1 MGLYDDILEEQPK
14 AAAPQKNE
22 TKTGGLYDDILAA
35 PEQQAQP
42 TFADNHPFVASL
54 PEAAKQFGTRA
65 VKSFPEFGKGLNDLV
80 ALVGDKTGIDGLS
93 NFGRSNAEFWQEQS
107 DKIKIDPKYQ
117 GLQGLAGENWKST
130 LIPTI
135 TGSIG
140 DQATNILTAAG
151 GGAGGAKLA
160 GQLGVK
166 GLAKAGLITAGTSV
180 PNVAQE
186 GSYLDKIQQFQAMNG
201 RMPTLDELKQIQNVA
216 LGEKAVNTA
225 LETISDRLLFGKL
238 FPEGTATKSVKG
250 IIKGVGQQGLTE
262 AGTEAMQE
270 GVSIGAEKLLGLNN
284 DNFADS
290 MKRVADSAA
299 IGGVVGMGMGGAGS
313 MAAQPYDTQFAQ
325 NPNAVSPVQAIQNV
339 SAKIVDGGKVLYDSA
354 ADAVNNISNSLN
366 APDSF
371 DTLMELSRNGD
382 LSNRS
387 IEEIAPNT
395 VKKEKAKKAQK
406 AAEKINNSTN
416 TTAKDTGVPNMVED
430 GNLYNVSENG
440 ESTITSESE
449 VNNVAQ
455 NVGETGE
462 DVTATLEKPQP
473 KQQSLKEVRKAAA
486 KKQAIDKIK
495 KLAPNTVEKIEKT
508 NSSGQI
514 VDTNSKSPV
523 ISAAKNQDLV
533 KKIVAEGFDED
544 TVNEHIRKLE
554 NGEDLGEHNILH
566 TMQARL
572 YKARENGKNNTYNE
586 LNTLYNEY
594 RQKRKQQ
601 FAEKENTNQEK
612 IEKIAPK
619 TVAKIQETQ
628 TENHTDQEGDMV
640 NSAAKNKKV
649 KKNTSI
655 QTYVGHTDIQETD
668 KYYLNGA
675 YIVRKDKF
683 NLKGNGTTK
692 QAQERA
698 AKEINTLYGWF
709 DNYTY
714 NPATVSNDAI
724 VLPNATKPAAV
735 KIEYTDKENNKK
747 SVLLD
752 INYYEKQFKGYDFAV
767 SNETRNGQPMIQ
779 ILDNGEAVGYAMPFV
794 TYNNSQNDA
803 STVNLKEIRDKEAA
817 EKAEKAASIKKAEIK
832 YDNLISIND
841 ENGNL
846 KYHSD
851 GNALY
856 LADKVTHDYK
866 TAYGSNPKLET
877 VEENII
883 KGTDKFNSKLKETGL
898 KRKLKQ
904 GTMLQFKTDSG
915 KYVWL
920 NKKYLLN
927 GKGIEVFAENPNAT
941 LQRMAI
947 RRNGEFIGIVMPVQ
961 MKEYGKLD
969 TDETYNKMFLSEPK
983 KVSQKIKNIAP
994 KTAAKLEE
1002 SEVSNGR
1009 STTQT
1014 NGDRSGVSEVQ
1025 KDTNQE
1031 NSGIPQEQPA
1041 NERPTDEVGRG
1052 NNVSDNHGYG
1062 RLLDDYLKEVACLQ
1076 SAVGTDGGGQR
1087 HHGCGTGLGQLLA

>member
-495 KLAPNTVEKIEKT
+495 KLAPNTVEKIETQEKEKT
-508 NSSGQI
+508 AAQKGLGQDRLFKHHKFVKDNDGNI
-514 VDTNSKSPV
+514 YETQQNGGYIRNVDTDEHTMGSLDRTYEPYTPNESEFIKKQEFKYDPKAKGDTNSHNYAYSQQEV
-523 ISAAKNQDLV
+523 IDAYNNYIKEPTVANREAYQDVYGAKTEEYN
-533 KKIVAEGFDED
+533 KIKDKFE
-544 TVNEHIRKLE
+544 
-554 NGEDLGEHNILH
+554 
-566 TMQARL
+566 
-572 YKARENGKNNTYNE
+572 KADKVTQ
-586 LNTLYNEY
+586 L
-594 RQKRKQQ
+594 
-601 FAEKENTNQEK
+601 
-612 IEKIAPK
+612 APK

-640 NSAAKNKKV
+640 NSAANNEEIEKVAKQYSEMLGQDEVRDFHREFAEALINKKADRIKELV
-649 KKNTSI
+649 AHGRGFNENSKKMFTKYTGI
-655 QTYVGHTDIQETD
+655 KLPTTIKGKIETVDKWAAGELTAEQTTETPEKTFDNDNKIIKVAKKDLTRKDGSKTYYISD
-668 KYYLNGA
+668 KY
-675 YIVRKDKF
+675 VT
-683 NLKGNGTTK
+683 NGTIAYDREYFNFANDDTDFSMVDTSRDDMPFNRSFNKTLDTYIEKGKELNTEKLEKPSITK
-692 QAQERA
+692 NRGKSYVTFENGE
-698 AKEINTLYGWF
+698 KT
-709 DNYTY
+709 
-714 NPATVSNDAI
+714 I
-724 VLPNATKPAAV
+724 VLDKSYYDTIKDFDLFAVPDENLAALIIRNKGGESVGILMPMQIPAADLEAMK
-735 KIEYTDKENNKK
+735 KIAKPIKAHKNEKVYSSTKK
-747 SVLLD
+747 S
-752 INYYEKQFKGYDFAV
+752 
-767 SNETRNGQPMIQ
+767 T
-779 ILDNGEAVGYAMPFV
+779 
-794 TYNNSQNDA
+794 
-803 STVNLKEIRDKEAA
+803 
-817 EKAEKAASIKKAEIK
+817 
-832 YDNLISIND
+832 
-841 ENGNL
+841 
-846 KYHSD
+846 
-851 GNALY
+851 
-856 LADKVTHDYK
+856 
-866 TAYGSNPKLET
+866 
-877 VEENII
+877 
-883 KGTDKFNSKLKETGL
+883 
-898 KRKLKQ
+898 
-904 GTMLQFKTDSG
+904 
-915 KYVWL
+915 
-920 NKKYLLN
+920 
-927 GKGIEVFAENPNAT
+927 
-941 LQRMAI
+941 
-947 RRNGEFIGIVMPVQ
+947 
-961 MKEYGKLD
+961 
-969 TDETYNKMFLSEPK
+969 
-983 KVSQKIKNIAP
+983 
-994 KTAAKLEE
+994 
-1002 SEVSNGR
+1002 
-1009 STTQT
+1009 
-1014 NGDRSGVSEVQ
+1014 
-1025 KDTNQE
+1025 
-1031 NSGIPQEQPA
+1031 
-1041 NERPTDEVGRG
+1041 
-1052 NNVSDNHGYG
+1052 
-1062 RLLDDYLKEVACLQ
+1062 
-1076 SAVGTDGGGQR
+1076 
-1087 HHGCGTGLGQLLA
+1087 